1 VDRPVEYETCL
12 FTGYKF
18 DRRLPITATC
28 LVVPLPQT
36 STADRTVS
44 QSVSQPQRFST
55 RFSLRTS
62 EQASRLF
69 YEFMTTTEILKTYFG
84 YDTFRGPQQQIIE
97 HVLADQHALVIMPT
111 GMGKS
116 LCFQIPALAIDA
128 EDTPAATKPPITLVL
143 SPLIALMKDQ
153 VDSLQSRGIKATF
166 INSSLRK
173 NERESRY
180 KSVAEGRY
188 SLLYVTPERFRKQE
202 FLDVIANRH
211 VRLLAVDEAHCI
223 SEWGHDFRPDYTRL
237 AELREIMGNPTT
249 IALTATATPGVQVDI
264 VKQLGLQPDDVTM
277 FHEGIDRPNLEL
289 RVVDVWDSEEKLDS
303 METIIEKWITPETTG
318 SGIVYFTLIR
328 TLEEFSENLRKEGYS
343 HVCYHGDLDR
353 RNRKAIQDDFM
364 KGRNRLVLATN
375 AFGMGVDKEDIR
387 FVIHADVPG
396 SMESYYQEIG
406 RAGRDG
412 EPSECVLLYD
422 QRDLNTQMEFL
433 RWSNPDADFYHRVY
447 DNLKNNAEQI
457 QAFGIDWLRERLC
470 DRQRH
475 DRRVETALAMLQRH
489 GVIEDEIDLSN
500 VEVLAPLPEELADED
515 LRAAKLLRDQKKLYA
530 LVQYVQAEDDRK
542 RFIHEYFGL
551 QLP

>member
-1 VDRPVEYETCL
+1 MPNIPDL
-12 FTGYKF
+12 
-18 DRRLPITATC
+18 
-28 LVVPLPQT
+28 
-36 STADRTVS
+36 
-44 QSVSQPQRFST
+44 
-55 RFSLRTS
+55 
-62 EQASRLF
+62 
-69 YEFMTTTEILKTYFG
+69 LKTYFG
-84 YDTFRGPQQQIIE
+84 YETFRGPQQQIIE

-128 EDTPAATKPPITLVL
+128 EENVAGEKPPITLVL

-153 VDSLQSRGIKATF
+153 VDSLQNRGIKATF

-180 KSVAEGRY
+180 KSVADGRY

-202 FLDVIANRH
+202 FLDVIANRK

-249 IALTATATPGVQVDI
+249 IALTATATPEVQVDI
-264 VKQLGLQPDDVTM
+264 VKQLGLQPDDVKM

-289 RVVDVWDSEEKLDS
+289 KVVDVWDSEEKLES
-303 METIIEKWITPETTG
+303 MATIFEEWITPETSG
-318 SGIVYFTLIR
+318 SGIVYFVLIR
-328 TLEEFSENLRKEGYS
+328 TLEEFSEKLRKAGVK

-353 RNRKAIQDDFM
+353 RSRKAIQDDFM
-364 KGRNRLVLATN
+364 NGRNRLVLATN
-375 AFGMGVDKEDIR
+375 AFGMGVDKDNIR

-412 EPSECVLLYD
+412 KPSECVLLYD
-422 QRDLNTQMEFL
+422 QRDLNTQMEFM
-433 RWSNPDADFYHRVY
+433 RWSNPDADFYQRVY
-447 DNLKNNAEQI
+447 DNLRDNAEQI
-457 QAFGIDWLRERLC
+457 RAFGIDWLRERLC

-489 GVIEDEIDLSN
+489 GVIEDETDLSN
-500 VEVLAPLPEELADED
+500 VEVLAPLPGPLADEE
-515 LRAAKLLRDQKKLYA
+515 LRSAKLTRDQKKLYA

-542 RFIHEYFGL
+542 KFIHEYFGL
-551 QLP
+551 QLPS